1 MGAGVAQIGERVQIC
16 RMPSRFIGEGQGRAK
31 SYNEHKYGAM
41 SCSFHGLLE
50 GLSAEMNFLDV
61 NPDLQVLTR
70 RILRGAPN
78 DKKLRQGMSPANPCG
93 NGGCVSDSFT
103 RHEMVASFLE
113 WA

>member
-1 MGAGVAQIGERVQIC
+1 MAARLISSMALSISSMACCFFSVHVMSRSQVLQMSAGVAQIGERVQIC
-16 RMPSRFIGEGQGRAK
+16 RMPSRFVGEGQGRAK

-70 RILRGAPN
+70 
-78 DKKLRQGMSPANPCG
+78 
-93 NGGCVSDSFT
+93 
-103 RHEMVASFLE
+103 
-113 WA
+113 